1 VILTLEDC
9 KDAIRK
15 LSVEDRT
22 QLILWLARGMPG
34 EKRPAA
40 PKKRPVSRAEPQ
52 WISAKESQS
61 ISREESER
69 LALEGTLRHL
79 KDFQFTEVSRPR
91 IELNEPPPPPPPIA
105 G

>member
-1 VILTLEDC
+1 MTLDDC

-22 QLILWLARGMPG
+22 QPILWLAHGMPG

-40 PKKRPVSRAEPQ
+40 PKKRPVSREEPQ
-52 WISAKESQS
+52 SV
-61 ISREESER
+61 SREESQR
-69 LALEGTLRHL
+69 LAFEGLERHL

-91 IELNEPPPPPPPIA
+91 INLIEPLPPPPPIA